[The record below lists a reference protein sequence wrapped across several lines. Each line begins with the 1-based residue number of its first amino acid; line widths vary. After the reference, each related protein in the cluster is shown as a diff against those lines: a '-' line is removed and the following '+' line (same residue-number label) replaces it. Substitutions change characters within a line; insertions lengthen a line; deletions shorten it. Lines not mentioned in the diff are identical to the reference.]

1 MSQRQLPRQ
10 AHPAPRTGI
19 GRTALGVLWTVLYV
33 LIALSPLL
41 TILIGPEPPGRDFW
55 TEFSVALGFVGMSVM
70 CLQFLIT
77 ARFRR
82 VAAPYGID
90 ILLQFHRQISFVAF
104 ALVLAH
110 PLLLFV
116 TRPETLALL
125 NPVTAPWR
133 ARFAVLSVLALLALV
148 VTSVWRVNLKLGY
161 ETWRLVHGL
170 LSVLVIGLALAHM
183 VGVGHYLGT
192 PWKAALW
199 TAMGVGVALLVL
211 YVRLLK
217 PFLLRTRPYRVTGVR
232 EERGDS
238 YTLSLAPDG
247 HRGLRFRPGQF
258 AWIRVGT
265 SPLSVRENPFSFS
278 GSAEERGQ
286 LHFTIKALGDF
297 TRTVREVPVGTRAY
311 VDGPHGVFTP
321 DYLQRDQGFVLIA
334 GGVGITPMVS
344 ILRTLADR
352 GDDRPVLLFTANKT
366 WDAVTFREE
375 LDELRGRL
383 NLRVVHVLN
392 EAPEVPPE
400 NQEIETG
407 FVSADLLEKY
417 LPEDRRTR
425 EYFLCGPPPMM
436 DAVTKALADLGVPL
450 THVHAEQF
458 NLV

>member
-1 MSQRQLPRQ
+1 MSQSQLPRRAQ
-10 AHPAPRTGI
+10 PARQGPLSRTTI
-19 GRTALGVLWTVLYV
+19 GVLWTVLYA

-41 TILIGPEPPGRDFW
+41 TILIGPEPVGRDFW

-82 VAAPYGID
+82 ITAPYGID
-90 ILLQFHRQISFVAF
+90 MLLQFHRQISFVAF

-110 PLLLFV
+110 PLILFV

-125 NPVTAPWR
+125 NPVEAPWR
-133 ARFAVLSVLALLALV
+133 ARFAVLSVLALVALV

-161 ETWRLVHGL
+161 ETWRIVHGL

-211 YVRLLK
+211 YVRVLK
-217 PFLLRTRPYRVTGVR
+217 PFLLRTRPYRVSGVR

-238 YTLSLAPDG
+238 YTLSLTPEG

-258 AWIRVGT
+258 AWIRVGE

-278 GSAEERGQ
+278 GSAEERGEV
-286 LHFTIKALGDF
+286 HFTIKALGDF
-297 TRTVREVPVGTRAY
+297 TRTVKDVPVGTRAY
-311 VDGPHGVFTP
+311 VDGPYGVFTP
-321 DYLQRDQGFVLIA
+321 DYLHRDQGFVLIA
-334 GGVGITPMVS
+334 GGVGITPMIS

-352 GDDRPVLLFTANKT
+352 GDERPVLLLYASKA
-366 WDAVTFREE
+366 WDGVTFREE
-375 LDELRGRL
+375 LDKLQSRL

-392 EAPEVPPE
+392 EAPEGWTG
-400 NQEIETG
+400 ETG
-407 FVSADLLEKY
+407 FVNRDLLEKY
-417 LPEDRRTR
+417 LPDDRRTR

-436 DAVTKALADLGVPL
+436 DAVTEVLSDLGVPL